1 MSHLPQESFHITL
14 MVPLL
19 QRSAIFPLNKNWI
32 ASIRSIRFH
41 RGVLIEKGALTEGVR
56 YVLINFDSPPYM
68 YNKIFLKKLL
78 FKFVDHVF
86 TLLLTP
92 FASKLVNY
100 SRRSESLIIH
110 ENSKLA
116 TFSFENSGLSMF
128 KASSNAHCA
137 SNNWPIRTQKVPKEA

>member
-1 MSHLPQESFHITL
+1 
-14 MVPLL
+14 
-19 QRSAIFPLNKNWI
+19 
-32 ASIRSIRFH
+32 
-41 RGVLIEKGALTEGVR
+41 
-56 YVLINFDSPPYM
+56 M

-92 FASKLVNY
+92 FVSKLVNY

-137 SNNWPIRTQKVPKEA
+137 SNN